1 MKTQVKA
8 TKPAHMRVEEKRIV
22 QRGKQRD
29 KVNNL
34 KPGDIISIYVVL
46 VEPYLKPKHYEREL
60 YRLII
65 TKMRISQIETV
76 VLFAGENISQNVG
89 DKYVFAREGLV
100 GANWRMA

>member
-1 MKTQVKA
+1 MGDTMNMTDRLKS
-8 TKPAHMRVEEKRIV
+8 
-22 QRGKQRD
+22 RD

-34 KPGDIISIYVVL
+34 KAGDIISIYTVL

-60 YRLII
+60 FRLII

-89 DKYVFAREGLV
+89 DKYVFALEGLV

>member
-1 MKTQVKA
+1 MKTEV
-8 TKPAHMRVEEKRIV
+8 KPAHMRVEEKRIV

-46 VEPYLKPKHYEREL
+46 VESAFANAREYEREL

-89 DKYVFAREGLV
+89 DKYVFAREGLI